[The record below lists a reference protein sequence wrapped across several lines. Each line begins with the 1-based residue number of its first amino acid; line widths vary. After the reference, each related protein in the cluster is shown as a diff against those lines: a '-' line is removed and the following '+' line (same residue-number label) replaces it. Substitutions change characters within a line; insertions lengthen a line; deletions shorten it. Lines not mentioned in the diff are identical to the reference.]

1 MKKVIEFIKNI
12 LKSKMGR
19 IIIIFIL
26 LLVVLG
32 IVFLCTYNKKP
43 KLSNDYII
51 TTLEKA
57 SELTTAK
64 LNYTGLAEY
73 EDTGI
78 GFINK
83 SNFKMVYKATARA
96 GIDVEK
102 IKVDVNDALEVV
114 TLTIPKATILDVKV
128 NSNDIK
134 YYDEKFSL
142 FNFDSKED
150 ANKAVA
156 LAEENAK
163 VELSNMGVL
172 EMADTQAEA
181 LIKGLLQD
189 AIPSNYDIK
198 VKSGN

>member
-32 IVFLCTYNKKP
+32 IVFLCTYNTKP